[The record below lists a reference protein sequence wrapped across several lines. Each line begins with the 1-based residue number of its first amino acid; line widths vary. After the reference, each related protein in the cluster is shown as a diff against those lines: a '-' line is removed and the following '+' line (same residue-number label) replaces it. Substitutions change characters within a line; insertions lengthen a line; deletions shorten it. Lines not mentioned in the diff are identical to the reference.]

1 MFIIIAT
8 MSMPY
13 VVTAFLPTGHASS
26 HQFPFTVTKTAKSD
40 VSD

>member
-1 MFIIIAT
+1 
-8 MSMPY
+8 MPY
-13 VVTAFLPTGHASS
+13 VVTAFLAHWASS